1 MMGGECER
9 GYEFDHTYAVR
20 IAKMYWLKF
29 LVYDRHI
36 LLGKHLFFKPSTVTQ
51 APAWVQGLVFHDI
64 AYMTSNV
71 AHT

>member
-1 MMGGECER
+1 MSLIIPVQYCKYVLAE
-9 GYEFDHTYAVR
+9 V
-20 IAKMYWLKF
+20 

-51 APAWVQGLVFHDI
+51 VPAWVQGLIFHDI